1 MTVIHFSQEL
11 WDFFGYPKATMS
23 HFAATSD
30 HGEASTSI
38 RLVVAAIGSC
48 ELAGVLDLQG
58 WVGMR
63 APTLPPD
70 HPTGV
75 RLQRSVLR

>member
-1 MTVIHFSQEL
+1 MTVIRFPRTCGL
-11 WDFFGYPKATMS
+11 FGYPKATVS

-38 RLVVAAIGSC
+38 RLVVAAAGSC
-48 ELAGVLDLQG
+48 EIAGAWNLQG
-58 WVGMR
+58 WVGTR
-63 APTLPPD
+63 APTFPPD
-70 HPTGV
+70 RPTGV